1 VGDAFRRDS
10 RPMDPGALVGPLW
23 LAGWLFTIAFA
34 KLAFL
39 KAVLALVL
47 WPWFL
52 GVALR
57 LPR

>member
-1 VGDAFRRDS
+1 MGDASRRDS
-10 RPMDPGALVGPLW
+10 RPVDTGALVGPFW
-23 LAGWLFTIAFA
+23 LAGWLFTLGFA

-47 WPWFL
+47 WPYFL
-52 GVALR
+52 GTALR